1 MENKNKLAFTCLK
14 CEFECIRKCDWNE
27 HISTRKHLNRIAL
40 DKKIPA
46 ETVPKF
52 SCINCRYSCSHTSA
66 WTKHLTTR
74 KHKNRSEP
82 IYEEETNFACKK
94 CNTVCNARS
103 SLWYHEQRCIKPN
116 NPLINA
122 FAETTA
128 LMDIIKQNQEIVKQ
142 NQEFKTLLLDQQSNL
157 TPTVINNIT
166 NHNNTNNSQ
175 TNNSNHF
182 NLQVFLNEHCKDAM
196 NLNDFI
202 ASIKVDMDDIEYLGE
217 VGYVD
222 GMSTVIVRHINDT
235 EVHKRPMHC
244 TDLKREVIYVKN
256 DNKWTKEG
264 ASHENMQKIVN
275 NTYHKNKRAIANW
288 VRDTDPNIARD
299 VTHPLYTKYIRLL
312 SKSLGGYDPQEHN
325 MFSEKIIRSIARGI
339 IIDKEMRQ

>member
-1 MENKNKLAFTCLK
+1 MSNTEFRYSCTQCNFYCNKVSHWKSHT
-14 CEFECIRKCDWNE
+14 
-27 HISTRKHLNRIAL
+27 STRKHIINQSSEQSVQVDIDTPNISIPLNTIELFNPLECR
-40 DKKIPA
+40 
-46 ETVPKF
+46 
-52 SCINCRYSCSHTSA
+52 NCGM
-66 WTKHLTTR
+66 
-74 KHKNRSEP
+74 
-82 IYEEETNFACKK
+82 IYKAK
-94 CNTVCNARS
+94 S
-103 SLWYHEQRCIKPN
+103 SLWYHEKKCN
-116 NPLINA
+116 NK
-122 FAETTA
+122 E
-128 LMDIIKQNQEIVKQ
+128 DIDDEHILTVDTLNEIVKQ
-142 NQEFKTLLLDQQSNL
+142 NQDLRQIIINFTASITQPQP
-157 TPTVINNIT
+157 PTVINNIT
-166 NHNNTNNSQ
+166 NHHSTNNSQ

-196 NLNDFI
+196 NLNEFI
-202 ASIKVDMDDIEYLGE
+202 AGIKVDMDDIEYLGE

-325 MFSEKIIRSIARGI
+325 MFSEKIIRNVARGI
-339 IIDKEMRQ
+339 LIDKEMQQ